1 MFKSSKRAIAVIV
14 LAMILQLVLPAAQSS
29 AKDLKDDPLSVEV
42 EEVVNELVGEQ
53 EEEQIDYPDDVEVI
67 EEEVEISDD
76 VETENDTELLAPDDS
91 EELSDGTDDSPANAY
106 QTTTNENSSLDES
119 FDVLETN
126 EKQDLIAPLAEVS
139 VNLVTGFTFSYTDKD
154 GIKTTVTDGAD
165 LSVVPEDMNAV
176 ELSYTLVKPDEV
188 DISPGDTYTL
198 DLPEIYG
205 SGSATNVSITVGD
218 TEVATYSIVDGQVII
233 TFNEHANSFD
243 DAAMNVNISGSFN
256 ETVFETI
263 EEVEIEVPY
272 RDGTSFTATIKA
284 EPHNFE
290 GEDKKTAGK
299 PYILDG
305 DSKVEVDRNPTHID
319 WTVRVNDN
327 MVSYTNAEVVDTLG
341 DGLEIVEGSFVVERI
356 NETIRE
362 KKFFRAKL
370 LRD

>member
-91 EELSDGTDDSPANAY
+91 EELSDGTDDSPANDN

-126 EKQDLIAPLAEVS
+126 EGHGFIAPLAEVS
-139 VNLVTGFTFSYTDKD
+139 ENENLVTGFSLSYRDND
-154 GIKTTVTDGAD
+154 GNTTTVTDGAD

-176 ELSYTLVKPDEV
+176 ELSYTLVKPDNV
-188 DISPGDTYTL
+188 DISEGDTYTL
-198 DLPEIYG
+198 DLPVIFEEAID
-205 SGSATNVSITVGD
+205 ATKIPIKVGD
-218 TEVATYSIVDGQVII
+218 TEVATYSIIEGQVII

-243 DAAMNVNISGSFN
+243 DTEMHVNIS
-256 ETVFETI
+256 
-263 EEVEIEVPY
+263 
-272 RDGTSFTATIKA
+272 
-284 EPHNFE
+284 
-290 GEDKKTAGK
+290 
-299 PYILDG
+299 
-305 DSKVEVDRNPTHID
+305 
-319 WTVRVNDN
+319 
-327 MVSYTNAEVVDTLG
+327 
-341 DGLEIVEGSFVVERI
+341 
-356 NETIRE
+356 
-362 KKFFRAKL
+362 
-370 LRD
+370 